1 MQKKVT
7 NAKNKKAP
15 KKGASNVSKKEGIF
29 NYDVEIPNNKKK
41 NKLKNKRRK
50 QKEFLYEEKCINTE
64 EVPKISKRDLNKIK
78 KRKKKEKIKRE
89 KEIRKQE
96 IKNEKERIKN
106 RKQRN
111 PKIIARRKK
120 SLKVIEILFL
130 IVIIIVA
137 ILLFLLSPIF
147 KINNIQ
153 VKGNEKISS
162 SEIISL
168 STIEK
173 GTNLFKVSKRETVK
187 KIKQNAYIESVTIN
201 RKIIDTIEINVK
213 ERKVAYMLEYKGSYA
228 YIDNNGYILEIS
240 SEELEGIP
248 KLKGYKTI
256 EENIKLGNRLE
267 AEDIDNLKV
276 ISKILDVSENYE
288 IKQYISNINMENS
301 SNYILYLKSE
311 NKTVYLGDTANLDI
325 KMLYLQSIIEKEKD
339 KTGTLHLN
347 VDFRNKYPYASW
359 M

>member
-64 EVPKISKRDLNKIK
+64 EVPKISKRDLNKIT
-78 KRKKKEKIKRE
+78 
-89 KEIRKQE
+89 
-96 IKNEKERIKN
+96 
-106 RKQRN
+106 
-111 PKIIARRKK
+111 KIIARRKK

-130 IVIIIVA
+130 IVIIIAA